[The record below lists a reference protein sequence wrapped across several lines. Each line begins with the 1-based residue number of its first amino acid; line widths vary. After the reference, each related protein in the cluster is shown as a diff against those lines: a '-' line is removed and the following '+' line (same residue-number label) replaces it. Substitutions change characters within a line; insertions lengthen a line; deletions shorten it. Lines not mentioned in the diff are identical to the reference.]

1 MSERVLIFDTTL
13 RDGEQSPGATM
24 NKQEKLQ
31 LARQLE
37 KLGVDIIEAGF
48 PASSEGDKEAVSR
61 IAAEIKAS
69 RIVGL
74 ARTVAEDIEAAWHAV
89 ENAAK
94 PGIHTFIATR
104 DIHLE
109 HKLNKTREQ
118 VLEMALERKP
128 EPLSEP
134 EVAAVTSPAVINE
147 TGTSPAIKH

>member
-1 MSERVLIFDTTL
+1 MGERILIFDTTL
-13 RDGEQSPGATM
+13 RDGEQPPGATM
-24 NKQEKLQ
+24 NQQEKLQ

-48 PASSEGDKEAVSR
+48 PASSEGDKEAVSQ

-94 PGIHTFIATR
+94 PGIHTFIATS
-104 DIHLE
+104 
-109 HKLNKTREQ
+109 
-118 VLEMALERKP
+118 A
-128 EPLSEP
+128 
-134 EVAAVTSPAVINE
+134 
-147 TGTSPAIKH
+147 